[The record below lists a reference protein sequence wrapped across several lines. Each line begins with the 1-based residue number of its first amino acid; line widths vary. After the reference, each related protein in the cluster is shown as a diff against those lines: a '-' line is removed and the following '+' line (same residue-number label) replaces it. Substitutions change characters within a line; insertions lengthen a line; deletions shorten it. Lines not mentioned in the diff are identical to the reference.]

1 MILKPFSRRLRPF
14 SQARKPSKEETK
26 MHRLGLRASLLAL
39 GAAAAI
45 AAATLA
51 ATANARSQVTTIT
64 FWQTMNEQETVTLKT
79 LVSQFEASHPDI
91 KIDMVTV
98 PFSGHDQKFTTAAQ
112 AGQAPDVMRADT
124 APDVQGWAAQG
135 LLTDLTSM
143 ISAKDK
149 ADFVA
154 AAFKGAQYNGKAYAV
169 PQTVDALALFYN
181 KSLFKAKG
189 LKAPPKT
196 LAQLVTYCQK
206 LGNQKGIALRADSY
220 WLQPWIW
227 GYGGGL
233 VNMSKKQI
241 LIASQKSIA
250 GWSAYNSL
258 FQNKCAFPDKDYAN
272 DYGNVLTAF
281 KNGQVAMIVNGPWST
296 ADVLSGPAFK
306 SSTNFQVAT
315 LPPGPGGQG
324 SPIGG
329 ASFVISRNSQHAA
342 EAYTFI
348 SWLTAPAQ
356 QAVFATKNNLLPSHV
371 SAYALP
377 AVRKNRLIVAF
388 GKQMQVATDRTAGTQ
403 GAQLYTDF
411 TPAFQEM
418 LSGKKTPAAAA
429 ATVAN
434 AWKQKLFPDFTIVK

>member
-1 MILKPFSRRLRPF
+1 
-14 SQARKPSKEETK
+14 

-64 FWQTMNEQETVTLKT
+64 FWQTMNDQETVTLKD
-79 LVSQFEASHPDI
+79 LVSKFEASHPDI

-98 PFSGHDQKFTTAAQ
+98 PFDQHAQKFITAAQ

-143 ISAKDK
+143 ISAADK
-149 ADFVA
+149 ADFVK
-154 AAFKGAQYNGKAYAV
+154 AAFAGAQYEGKAYAV

-189 LKAPPKT
+189 LTTPPKT

-206 LGNQKGIALRADSY
+206 FGNGKGIALRGDSY
-220 WLQPWIW
+220 WIQPWIW

-296 ADVLSGPAFK
+296 ADVLSGPSFK
-306 SSTNFQVAT
+306 SSQNFQVAT
-315 LPPGPGGQG
+315 LPPGPSGQG

-356 QAVFATKNNLLPSHV
+356 QAVFATKNNLLPSHL
-371 SAYALP
+371 SAYTLP
-377 AVRKNRLIVAF
+377 DVKKNRLIVAF

-403 GAQLYTDF
+403 GSQLYTDW
-411 TPAFQEM
+411 TPAMQSM
-418 LSGKKTPAAAA
+418 LSGKSTPAKAA
-429 ATVAN
+429 ATVAA
-434 AWKQKLFPDFTIVK
+434 AWKSKLFPSFTIVK

>member
-1 MILKPFSRRLRPF
+1 
-14 SQARKPSKEETK
+14 
-26 MHRLGLRASLLAL
+26 MHRFGLRAPLLVL
-39 GAAAAI
+39 AAAAAV

-51 ATANARSQVTTIT
+51 ATATARSQATTIT
-64 FWQTMNEQETVTLKT
+64 FWQTMNDQETVTLKS
-79 LVSQFEASHPDI
+79 LVSKFEAANPDI

-98 PFSGHDQKFTTAAQ
+98 PFDQHAQKFTTAAQ

-143 ISAKDK
+143 ISSADK
-149 ADFVA
+149 ADFVQA
-154 AAFKGAQYNGKAYAV
+154 AYKGAQYNGKAYAV

-181 KSLFKAKG
+181 KKLLKAKG
-189 LKAPPKT
+189 LTKPPAT
-196 LAQLVTYCQK
+196 LAQLQQYCQK
-206 LGNQKGIALRADSY
+206 LGAGKGIALRGDSY
-220 WLQPWIW
+220 WIQPWIW

-241 LIASQKSIA
+241 LIASKKSIT
-250 GWSAYNSL
+250 GWGAYNAL
-258 FQNKCAFPDKDYAN
+258 FQNKCAFPDKDFAN
-272 DYGNVLTAF
+272 DYGNVMTAF

-296 ADVLSGPAFK
+296 ADVLSGPQFK
-306 SSTNFQVAT
+306 SSTNFQVTT
-315 LPPGPGGQG
+315 LPPGPDGQG

-329 ASFVISRNSQHAA
+329 ASFVISRNSQHAT

-348 SWLTAPAQ
+348 KWLTAPAQ
-356 QAVFATKNNLLPSHV
+356 QAVFATQNNLLPSHV

-377 AVRKNRLIVAF
+377 EVKKNRLIVAF

-411 TPAFQEM
+411 TPAMQSM
-418 LSGKKTPAAAA
+418 LSGDSTPAKAAAA
-429 ATVAN
+429 VAA
-434 AWKQKLFPDFTIVK
+434 AWKSKLFPSFTIVK

>member
-1 MILKPFSRRLRPF
+1 MFLKLFSSGLRSF
-14 SQARKPSKEETK
+14 FLRKPSKEETN
-26 MHRLGLRASLLAL
+26 MHRIGLRASLLAL

-51 ATANARSQVTTIT
+51 ATANARSHATTIT
-64 FWQTMNEQETVTLKT
+64 FWQTMNDQETVTLKS

-98 PFSGHDQKFTTAAQ
+98 PFDQHSQKFTTAAQ

-149 ADFVA
+149 ADFVQ

-181 KSLFKAKG
+181 RTLFKAKG
-189 LKAPPKT
+189 LTTPPKT
-196 LAQLVTYCQK
+196 LAQIVTYCQK
-206 LGNQKGIALRADSY
+206 FGAGKGIALRGDSY
-220 WLQPWIW
+220 WIGPWIW

-233 VNMSKKQI
+233 VDMAKKQI
-241 LIASQKSIA
+241 LIGSKRSIA

-258 FQNKCAFPDKDYAN
+258 FQNKCAFPDKDFSN
-272 DYGNVLTAF
+272 DYGNVMTAF

-306 SSTNFQVAT
+306 SSTTFQVAV

-342 EAYTFI
+342 EAYTFVK
-348 SWLTAPAQ
+348 WLTDPAQ
-356 QAVFATKNNLLPSHV
+356 EAVFAAKNNDLPSRV
-371 SAYALP
+371 SAYKLP
-377 AVRKNRLIVAF
+377 SVKKNRLIVAF
-388 GKQMQVATDRTAGTQ
+388 LAQLQKGTDRSAGTQ
-403 GAQLYTDF
+403 GAQLYTDW
-411 TPAFQEM
+411 TPAMQSM
-418 LSGKKTPAAAA
+418 LSGKSTPAKAAAA
-429 ATVAN
+429 VAA
-434 AWKQKLFPDFTIVK
+434 AWKSKLFPTFTVVK